1 MNTAYPLLLRVLT
14 LSMYLAAGL
23 ALSPDA
29 AAQAVN
35 PLQADARAI
44 RAGEALFRAQCATCH
59 GADARG
65 IESIDAPDLTLLWTR
80 PGSTDAA
87 VFQTIRNGIPGS
99 IMPAHG
105 FPDTEIWMLVAYLR
119 SAAVAG
125 SGELPPGD
133 ARAGALAFNENCA
146 RCHKVAGRGGS
157 LGPDLSGITA
167 RRSQEALRASV
178 RDPNALI
185 GRGYK
190 PVNLVS
196 KDNQLILGTVKSE
209 DAFTLQIMNSNQQ
222 LQAFAKSDLRQISRD
237 TESLMPA
244 FSSRD
249 LSDRELVDILHFLQ
263 PDRRN

>member
-1 MNTAYPLLLRVLT
+1 MNTAHLLLVRALT
-14 LSMYLAAGL
+14 LTLFLSSGL
-23 ALSPDA
+23 ALLPEA
-29 AAQAVN
+29 AAQSVN
-35 PLQADARAI
+35 PLQSDVRAI

-59 GADARG
+59 GADAKG

-80 PGSTDAA
+80 PGSTDAT

-105 FPDTEIWMLVAYLR
+105 FPDTELWMLVSYLR
-119 SAAVAG
+119 SAGVAG

-133 ARAGALAFNENCA
+133 ALAGAIAFNDNCA
-146 RCHKVAGRGGS
+146 RCHRVAGRGGS

-190 PVNLVS
+190 PVNVVTN
-196 KDNQLILGTVKSE
+196 DNQLILGTVKSE

-222 LQAFAKSDLRQISRD
+222 LQAFAKSNLRQISRD
-237 TESLMPA
+237 I
-244 FSSRD
+244 
-249 LSDRELVDILHFLQ
+249 SDRELVDILHFLQ